1 MSDTPKPPSMDDL
14 LRESESTLRE
24 LGAGASKPEVTRNT
38 TRDER
43 RQQALQAARKLA
55 GKAPT
60 RVNAAQR
67 ALDAAAQLEAQS
79 ADARRQLAEMQALR
93 EAEAEGLRAE
103 AEAARQRAEANL
115 RAKMATSQPSPQAD
129 EEMKEQQRRQEEA
142 RRRAIQESRQRREK
156 EHLEQ
161 AQPASGAPPLAPQ
174 LPIAPD
180 KQMEFELAQQ
190 RDALTAP
197 LAVALTPIELSP
209 QPLTG
214 RQESLA
220 VPPDP
225 MAQNSTA
232 PRTSELDRK
241 MQQRG
246 YVNPVPLK
254 KSGARNLSKMDPEV
268 RKTVSS
274 PAVVAILLVVFFG
287 PPALVMIV
295 AFVVLFAKAI
305 NGDLTSPGAPKK
317 NFEIQR
323 PPQDLRRA
331 VKPAYAFTREMA
343 ETRILQGHKL
353 AGKNEFGYPLLQ
365 IGDRQID
372 VHTYYMS
379 LYNTRTNTLELLP
392 EDFFRMGLMLE
403 FACFEKP
410 GAKPMYSIAVAAF
423 QTAAIYGHEEA
434 LSRYWALFDN
444 GHDPQRVF
452 KPRDTARQTMRNR
465 DPKWSDPTE

>member
-14 LRESESTLRE
+14 LRDSESRLRK

-38 TRDER
+38 TRDQR

-79 ADARRQLAEMQALR
+79 TDARRQLAEMQALR

-115 RAKMATSQPSPQAD
+115 RSRMATSQPSPQAD

-180 KQMEFELAQQ
+180 KQMEYELARH
-190 RDALTAP
+190 RDNLAAPTTSALIP
-197 LAVALTPIELSP
+197 VELTP
-209 QPLTG
+209 QPLMEP
-214 RQESLA
+214 QAPEP
-220 VPPDP
+220 VQPQPV
-225 MAQNSTA
+225 A
-232 PRTSELDRK
+232 PRVPAPLTSAVDREMLRRGFTKLDPHQEAVARNVIQ
-241 MQQRG
+241 MQQ
-246 YVNPVPLK
+246 
-254 KSGARNLSKMDPEV
+254 EV
-268 RKTVSS
+268 HKAISH
-274 PAVVAILLVVFFG
+274 PAAVKILLLVFFG
-287 PPALVMIV
+287 PQALGLVIV
-295 AFVVLFAKAI
+295 FVILIGKAI
-305 NGDLTSPGAPKK
+305 NGDLEFSGAPM
-317 NFEIQR
+317 NNAEIQR
-323 PPQDLRRA
+323 TPQRTREK

-343 ETRILQGHKL
+343 ETRILQGYKL

-379 LYNTRTNTLELLP
+379 LYDTRTNTMDLLP

-434 LSRYWALFDN
+434 LSRYWALFDK
-444 GHDPQRVF
+444 GHDPQIVF
-452 KPRDTARQTMRNR
+452 KPRETARQVMRNR